1 MTAPHSVAI
10 IRQLA
15 SISRYNSNMTFTT
28 QNVEKK
34 TFSIL
39 KVLANSPQPLGSI
52 VIARKLRDLGVD
64 LGQRAVRYHLK
75 VTDDNGLTHLAGR
88 RDGRQIT
95 QLGLKE
101 LKQGMVKEKVGFSIT
116 RIEQLAVLTTFDADK
131 RAGLVPV
138 NVSFIRR
145 RDFKKALQI
154 MAPVFSARLC
164 ASRLVMEARS
174 GEQIGDI
181 MVPEDT
187 AALVTV
193 CSIVV
198 NGALLRACVPV
209 NARFGGL
216 LQMWGHQPWRFVD
229 LIHYTG
235 CSLDPAEV
243 FIKAKMTSVG
253 QVVKNGQGS
262 LLANFHEIP
271 AICRPKAGDISLKL
285 NKAGMNGIF
294 IIGGVSEPVCE
305 MPVEPGRA
313 GMVVIGGLNPLAAV
327 QEAGI
332 EVESHAMSALIEY
345 KKFVPF
351 EELYKIKTV

>member
-1 MTAPHSVAI
+1 M
-10 IRQLA
+10 A
-15 SISRYNSNMTFTT
+15 SISRKDKYMAFTT

-39 KVLANSPQPLGSI
+39 KVLANSPEPQGSI
-52 VIARKLRDLGVD
+52 VIARKLRELGVD

-75 VTDDNGLTHLAGR
+75 LTDENGLTYLAGR

-95 QLGLKE
+95 QLGLEE

-131 RAGLVPV
+131 QAGLVPV
-138 NVSFIRR
+138 NVSFIRKQ
-145 RDFKKALQI
+145 DFQMALQI

-174 GEQIGDI
+174 GEKIGDI
-181 MVPEDT
+181 IVPGDT

-216 LQMWGHQPWRFVD
+216 LQMQGHKPWRFVD
-229 LIHYTG
+229 LIHYAG

-253 QVVKNGQGS
+253 QVVKSGKGS

-271 AICRPKAGDISLKL
+271 SICRSAAGEISTKL
-285 NKAGMNGIF
+285 NKAGLNGIF
-294 IIGGVSEPVCE
+294 VVGGVGEPVCE
-305 MPVEPGRA
+305 ITVESNRA
-313 GMVVIGGLNPLAAV
+313 GMVVLGGLNPLAAV

-332 EVESHAMSALIEY
+332 EVESYAMSGLIEY
-345 KKFVPF
+345 KNLVPF
-351 EELYKIKTV
+351 EDLSQRKRFKFHGSPGKRE